1 MISAGEGSRW
11 LVDGY
16 TSTLLTRPRSDSWR
30 LIKGARGSGYESRIL
45 RGLESEAARR
55 GVQKIV
61 LDARDNVT
69 EFYRRHGYAVIGE
82 AETPF
87 GVIRPVRMVK
97 SLLEIR
103 QTFSLHTYLRSIRKS
118 LISHSWT
125 GNWLGHG

>member
-1 MISAGEGSRW
+1 M
-11 LVDGY
+11 DGY
-16 TSTLLTRPRSDSWR
+16 TSTPLTRPRSDLWR